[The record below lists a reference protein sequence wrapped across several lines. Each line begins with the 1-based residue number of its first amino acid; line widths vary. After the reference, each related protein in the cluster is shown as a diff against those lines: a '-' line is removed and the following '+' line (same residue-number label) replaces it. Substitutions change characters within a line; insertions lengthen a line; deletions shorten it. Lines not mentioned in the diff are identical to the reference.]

1 MKAIFSKISQFVDK
15 ILLSRWAYVVLSIVF
30 IVLSGIAFGWGHII
44 KPFKAD
50 YIADY
55 ALLGTYGDFVGGVL
69 GTIFGVISVLLV
81 IKTFN
86 HQQTATS
93 DNKQQLEI
101 ERFHDLFFELLH
113 LYQSQVSEL
122 CGAYKTFAEAKTQNV
137 DSNEDNNYEV
147 REYSYNNK
155 DFFDFEKEKL
165 QRSFTPKKSFEQNQ
179 AEALKTYMFFYI
191 KNKDKIGAYYRTL
204 YRIYDLIDNA
214 KTIPEEIK
222 KDYLKIIRAQLTE
235 TELFFLRY
243 NALTYYGRKFIKY
256 INEYNILKHLPVFE
270 LLEFKD
276 WWKDLDV
283 VERAGLNIVF
293 TNLRDTL
300 HKVWDRK
307 NVKISTN
314 GKIDSKYSFM
324 IEIRNCA
331 DVEIKVVID
340 DLKESTS
347 MELLA
352 FKHFDAKRL
361 QQLLDCYIKEIF
373 IYSHFSSHNKTAI
386 TYSDHPIK
394 RGNITT
400 INSGIKNSNGQPLIL
415 KCRRVDRV

>member
-1 MKAIFSKISQFVDK
+1 MKAFLSKISQGVDK
-15 ILLSRWAYVVLSIVF
+15 ILMSRWAYAVLSIVF
-30 IVLSGIAFGWGHII
+30 IALSGIAFGWGQII
-44 KPFKAD
+44 EPFKAG

-55 ALLGTYGDFVGGVL
+55 ARLGTYGDFVGGVL
-69 GTIFGVISVLLV
+69 GTIFGVISVLLMV
-81 IKTFN
+81 KTFD
-86 HQQTATS
+86 HQRKATADNQT
-93 DNKQQLEI
+93 QLEI
-101 ERFHDLFFELLH
+101 ERFHDLFFELLR
-113 LYQSQVSEL
+113 LYQSQVSDL
-122 CGAYKTFAEAKTQNV
+122 CGVYRTFEKSKKDNLT
-137 DSNEDNNYEV
+137 EDENTEV
-147 REYSYNNK
+147 HEYSYNNK

-165 QRSFTPKKSFEQNQ
+165 QRVFTQKKSFEQNQ

-214 KTIPEEIK
+214 KTIPEGIK

-243 NALTYYGRKFIKY
+243 NALTYYGHKFIKY

-276 WWKDLDV
+276 WWKDLDA

-293 TNLRDTL
+293 TNLRDIL

-307 NVKISTN
+307 NVKISTS

-340 DLKESTS
+340 DSKESTS

-394 RGNITT
+394 RGNMTT
-400 INSGIKNSNGQPLIL
+400 INSGIKSSNWQPLIL
-415 KCRRVDRV
+415 KCR

>member
-1 MKAIFSKISQFVDK
+1 MKAFLSKISQGVDK
-15 ILLSRWAYVVLSIVF
+15 ILMSRWAYAVLSIVF
-30 IVLSGIAFGWGHII
+30 IALSGIAFGWGQII
-44 KPFKAD
+44 EPFKAD

-55 ALLGTYGDFVGGVL
+55 ARLGTYGDFVGGVL
-69 GTIFGVISVLLV
+69 GTIFGVISVLLMF
-81 IKTFN
+81 KTFD
-86 HQQTATS
+86 HQRKAMADNQT
-93 DNKQQLEI
+93 QLEI
-101 ERFHDLFFELLH
+101 ERFHDLFFELLR
-113 LYQSQVSEL
+113 LYQSQVSDL
-122 CGAYKTFAEAKTQNV
+122 CGVYRTFEKSKKDNLT
-137 DSNEDNNYEV
+137 EDENTEV
-147 REYSYNNK
+147 YEYSYNNK

-165 QRSFTPKKSFEQNQ
+165 QRVFTPKKSFEQNQ

-214 KTIPEEIK
+214 KTIPEGIK

-243 NALTYYGRKFIKY
+243 NALTYYGHKFIKY

-276 WWKDLDV
+276 WWKDLDA

-293 TNLRDTL
+293 TNLRDIL

-307 NVKISTN
+307 NVKISTS

-331 DVEIKVVID
+331 DVEIKVIID
-340 DLKESTS
+340 DSKESTS

-394 RGNITT
+394 RGNMTT
-400 INSGIKNSNGQPLIL
+400 INSGIKSSNGQPLIL
-415 KCRRVDRV
+415 KCR

>member
-1 MKAIFSKISQFVDK
+1 MKAFLSKISQRVDK
-15 ILLSRWAYVVLSIVF
+15 ILMSRWAYAVLSIVF
-30 IVLSGIAFGWGHII
+30 IALSGIAFGWGQII
-44 KPFKAD
+44 KPFKAE

-55 ALLGTYGDFVGGVL
+55 ARLGTYGDFVGGVL

-101 ERFHDLFFELLH
+101 ERFHDLFFELLR
-113 LYQSQVSEL
+113 LYQSQVSDL
-122 CGAYKTFAEAKTQNV
+122 CGVYRTFEKSKKDNLT
-137 DSNEDNNYEV
+137 EDENTELH
-147 REYSYNNK
+147 EYSYNNK

-165 QRSFTPKKSFEQNQ
+165 QRVFTPKKSFEQNQ

-214 KTIPEEIK
+214 KTIPEGIK

-307 NVKISTN
+307 NVKISTS

-340 DLKESTS
+340 DSKESTS

-394 RGNITT
+394 RGNTTT
-400 INSGIKNSNGQPLIL
+400 INSGIKNSNGQPLFL

>member
-1 MKAIFSKISQFVDK
+1 MKAFLSKISQRIDK
-15 ILLSRWAYVVLSIVF
+15 ILMSRWAYAVLSIVF
-30 IVLSGIAFGWGHII
+30 IALSGMAFGWGQII
-44 KPFKAD
+44 EPFKAD

-55 ALLGTYGDFVGGVL
+55 ARLGTYGDFVGGVL
-69 GTIFGVISVLLV
+69 GTIFGVISVLLMF
-81 IKTFN
+81 KTFD
-86 HQQTATS
+86 HQRKATADNQT
-93 DNKQQLEI
+93 QLEI
-101 ERFHDLFFELLH
+101 ERFHDLFFELLR
-113 LYQSQVSEL
+113 LYQSQVSDL
-122 CGAYKTFAEAKTQNV
+122 CGVYRTFEKSKKDNLT
-137 DSNEDNNYEV
+137 EDENTELH
-147 REYSYNNK
+147 EYSYNNK

-165 QRSFTPKKSFEQNQ
+165 QRVFTPKKSFEQNQ

-214 KTIPEEIK
+214 KTIPEGIK

-243 NALTYYGRKFIKY
+243 NALTYYGHKFIKY

-276 WWKDLDV
+276 WWKDLDA

-307 NVKISTN
+307 NVKISTR

-340 DLKESTS
+340 DSKESTS

-394 RGNITT
+394 RGNTTT

-415 KCRRVDRV
+415 KCR

>member
-1 MKAIFSKISQFVDK
+1 MKAFLSKISQRVDK
-15 ILLSRWAYVVLSIVF
+15 ILMSRWAYAVLSIVF
-30 IVLSGIAFGWGHII
+30 IALSGIAFGWGQII
-44 KPFKAD
+44 KPFKAE

-55 ALLGTYGDFVGGVL
+55 ARLGTYGDFVGGVL
-69 GTIFGVISVLLV
+69 GTIFGVISVLLMF
-81 IKTFN
+81 KTFD
-86 HQQTATS
+86 HQRKATA
-93 DNKQQLEI
+93 DNRTQLEI
-101 ERFHDLFFELLH
+101 ERFHDLFFELLR
-113 LYQSQVSEL
+113 LYQSQVSDL
-122 CGAYKTFAEAKTQNV
+122 CGVYRTFEKSKKDNLT
-137 DSNEDNNYEV
+137 EDENTEV
-147 REYSYNNK
+147 YEYSYNNK

-165 QRSFTPKKSFEQNQ
+165 QRVFTPKKSFEQNQ

-214 KTIPEEIK
+214 KTIPEGIK

-243 NALTYYGRKFIKY
+243 NALTYYGHKFIKY

-276 WWKDLDV
+276 WWKDLDA

-307 NVKISTN
+307 NVKISTS

-340 DLKESTS
+340 DSKESTS

-394 RGNITT
+394 RGNTTT

-415 KCRRVDRV
+415 KCR

>member
-1 MKAIFSKISQFVDK
+1 MKAFLSKISQRVDK
-15 ILLSRWAYVVLSIVF
+15 ILMSRWAYAVLSIVF
-30 IVLSGIAFGWGHII
+30 IALSGIAFGWGQII
-44 KPFKAD
+44 KPFKAE

-55 ALLGTYGDFVGGVL
+55 ARLGTYGDFVGGVL
-69 GTIFGVISVLLV
+69 GTIFGVISVLLMF
-81 IKTFN
+81 KTFD
-86 HQQTATS
+86 HQRKATADNQT
-93 DNKQQLEI
+93 QLEI
-101 ERFHDLFFELLH
+101 ERFHDLFFELLR
-113 LYQSQVSEL
+113 LYQSQVSDL
-122 CGAYKTFAEAKTQNV
+122 CGVYRTFEKSKKDNLT
-137 DSNEDNNYEV
+137 EDENTEV
-147 REYSYNNK
+147 YEYSYNNK

-165 QRSFTPKKSFEQNQ
+165 QRVFTPKKSFEQNQ

-214 KTIPEEIK
+214 KTIPEGIK

-243 NALTYYGRKFIKY
+243 NALTYYGHKFIKY

-276 WWKDLDV
+276 WWKDLDA

-307 NVKISTN
+307 NVKISTS

-324 IEIRNCA
+324 IEIHNCA

-340 DLKESTS
+340 DSKESTS

-386 TYSDHPIK
+386 TYSDHPVK
-394 RGNITT
+394 RGNTTT

-415 KCRRVDRV
+415 KCR

>member
-1 MKAIFSKISQFVDK
+1 MKAFLSKISQRVDK
-15 ILLSRWAYVVLSIVF
+15 ILMSRWAYVVLSIVF
-30 IVLSGIAFGWGHII
+30 IALSGIAFGWGQIFE
-44 KPFKAD
+44 PFKAD

-55 ALLGTYGDFVGGVL
+55 ARLGTYGDFVGGVL
-69 GTIFGVISVLLV
+69 GTIFGVISVLLMF
-81 IKTFN
+81 KTFDY
-86 HQQTATS
+86 QQKATA
-93 DNKQQLEI
+93 DNQTQLEI
-101 ERFHDLFFELLH
+101 ERFHDLFFELLR
-113 LYQSQVSEL
+113 LYQSQVSDL
-122 CGAYKTFAEAKTQNV
+122 CGVYRTFEKSKKDNLT
-137 DSNEDNNYEV
+137 EDENTEV
-147 REYSYNNK
+147 YEYSYNNK

-165 QRSFTPKKSFEQNQ
+165 QRVFTPKESFEQNQ

-214 KTIPEEIK
+214 KTIPEGIK

-243 NALTYYGRKFIKY
+243 NALTYYGHKFIKY

-276 WWKDLDV
+276 WWKDLDA

-293 TNLRDTL
+293 TNLRDIL
-300 HKVWDRK
+300 QKVWDRK
-307 NVKISTN
+307 NVKISTS

-340 DLKESTS
+340 DSKESTS

-361 QQLLDCYIKEIF
+361 QQLLDWYIKEIF

-394 RGNITT
+394 RGNMTT
-400 INSGIKNSNGQPLIL
+400 INSGIKSSNGQPLIL
-415 KCRRVDRV
+415 KCR

>member
-15 ILLSRWAYVVLSIVF
+15 ILSSRWAYVVLSFVF

-86 HQQTATS
+86 HQQTATL

-122 CGAYKTFAEAKTQNV
+122 CGAYKTFTEAKTQNV

-276 WWKDLDV
+276 WWKDLDI

-307 NVKISTN
+307 NVKISTS

-340 DLKESTS
+340 DSKESTS

-361 QQLLDCYIKEIF
+361 QQLLDC
-373 IYSHFSSHNKTAI
+373 SSHNKTAI

-394 RGNITT
+394 RGNMTT
-400 INSGIKNSNGQPLIL
+400 INSGIKSSNGQPLIL
-415 KCRRVDRV
+415 KCR

>member
-1 MKAIFSKISQFVDK
+1 MSK
-15 ILLSRWAYVVLSIVF
+15 WAYAVLSIVF
-30 IVLSGIAFGWGHII
+30 IALSGIAFGWGQII
-44 KPFKAD
+44 EPFKAD

-55 ALLGTYGDFVGGVL
+55 ARLGTYGDFVGGVL
-69 GTIFGVISVLLV
+69 GTIFGVISVLLMF
-81 IKTFN
+81 KTFD
-86 HQQTATS
+86 HQRIATADNQT
-93 DNKQQLEI
+93 QLEI
-101 ERFHDLFFELLH
+101 ERFHDLFFELLR
-113 LYQSQVSEL
+113 LYQSQVSDL
-122 CGAYKTFAEAKTQNV
+122 CGVYRTFEKSKKDNLT
-137 DSNEDNNYEV
+137 EDENTEV
-147 REYSYNNK
+147 YEYSYNNK

-165 QRSFTPKKSFEQNQ
+165 QRVFTPKKSFEQNQ

-214 KTIPEEIK
+214 KTIPEGIK

-243 NALTYYGRKFIKY
+243 NALTYYGHKFIKY

-276 WWKDLDV
+276 WWKDLDA

-307 NVKISTN
+307 NVKISTS

-340 DLKESTS
+340 DSKESTS

-394 RGNITT
+394 RGNTTT

>member
-1 MKAIFSKISQFVDK
+1 MKAFLSKISQRVDK
-15 ILLSRWAYVVLSIVF
+15 ILMSRWAYAVLSIVF
-30 IVLSGIAFGWGHII
+30 IALSGITFGWGQII
-44 KPFKAD
+44 KPLKAD

-55 ALLGTYGDFVGGVL
+55 ARLGTYGDFVGGVL
-69 GTIFGVISVLLV
+69 GTIFGVISVLLMF
-81 IKTFN
+81 KTFD
-86 HQQTATS
+86 HQRKATADNQT
-93 DNKQQLEI
+93 QLEI
-101 ERFHDLFFELLH
+101 ERFHDLFFELLR
-113 LYQSQVSEL
+113 LYQSQVSDL
-122 CGAYKTFAEAKTQNV
+122 CGVYRTFEKSKKDNLT
-137 DSNEDNNYEV
+137 EDENTEV
-147 REYSYNNK
+147 YEYSYNNK
-155 DFFDFEKEKL
+155 DFFDVEKEKL
-165 QRSFTPKKSFEQNQ
+165 QRVFTPKKSFEQNQ

-214 KTIPEEIK
+214 KTIPEGIK

-243 NALTYYGRKFIKY
+243 NALTYYGYKFIKY

-276 WWKDLDV
+276 WWKDLDA

-307 NVKISTN
+307 NVKISTS

-340 DLKESTS
+340 DSKESTS

-394 RGNITT
+394 RGNTTT

-415 KCRRVDRV
+415 KCR

>member
-1 MKAIFSKISQFVDK
+1 M
-15 ILLSRWAYVVLSIVF
+15 
-30 IVLSGIAFGWGHII
+30 HII
-44 KPFKAD
+44 EHCIA
-50 YIADY
+50 YI
-55 ALLGTYGDFVGGVL
+55 
-69 GTIFGVISVLLV
+69 
-81 IKTFN
+81 
-86 HQQTATS
+86 
-93 DNKQQLEI
+93 
-101 ERFHDLFFELLH
+101 
-113 LYQSQVSEL
+113 
-122 CGAYKTFAEAKTQNV
+122 
-137 DSNEDNNYEV
+137 
-147 REYSYNNK
+147 
-155 DFFDFEKEKL
+155 
-165 QRSFTPKKSFEQNQ
+165 
-179 AEALKTYMFFYI
+179 
-191 KNKDKIGAYYRTL
+191 L

-307 NVKISTN
+307 NVKISTS

-373 IYSHFSSHNKTAI
+373 IYSHFSLHNKTAI

-400 INSGIKNSNGQPLIL
+400 INSGIKSSNGQPLIL
-415 KCRRVDRV
+415 KCRRVDGV

>member
-15 ILLSRWAYVVLSIVF
+15 ILMSKWAYAVLSIVF
-30 IVLSGIAFGWGHII
+30 IALSGIAFGWGQII
-44 KPFKAD
+44 EPFKAD

-55 ALLGTYGDFVGGVL
+55 ARLGTYGDFVGGVL
-69 GTIFGVISVLLV
+69 GTIFGVISVLLMF
-81 IKTFN
+81 KTFD
-86 HQQTATS
+86 HQRIATADNQT
-93 DNKQQLEI
+93 QLEI
-101 ERFHDLFFELLH
+101 ERFHDLFFELLR
-113 LYQSQVSEL
+113 LYQSQVSDL
-122 CGAYKTFAEAKTQNV
+122 CGVYRTFEKSKKDNLT
-137 DSNEDNNYEV
+137 EDENTEV
-147 REYSYNNK
+147 YEYSYNNK

-165 QRSFTPKKSFEQNQ
+165 QRVFTPKKSFEQNQ

-214 KTIPEEIK
+214 KTIPEGIK

-243 NALTYYGRKFIKY
+243 NALTYYGHKFIKY

-276 WWKDLDV
+276 WWKDLDA

-307 NVKISTN
+307 NVKISTS

-340 DLKESTS
+340 DSKESTS

-394 RGNITT
+394 RGNTTT

>member
-1 MKAIFSKISQFVDK
+1 MKAFLSKISQRVDK
-15 ILLSRWAYVVLSIVF
+15 ILMSRWAYVVLSFVF
-30 IVLSGIAFGWGHII
+30 IALSGIAFGWGQII
-44 KPFKAD
+44 EPFKAD

-55 ALLGTYGDFVGGVL
+55 ARLGTYGDFVGGVL
-69 GTIFGVISVLLV
+69 GTIFGVISVLLMF
-81 IKTFN
+81 KTFD
-86 HQQTATS
+86 HQRKATADNQT
-93 DNKQQLEI
+93 QLEI
-101 ERFHDLFFELLH
+101 ERFHDLFFELLR
-113 LYQSQVSEL
+113 LYQSQVSDL
-122 CGAYKTFAEAKTQNV
+122 CGVYRTFEKSKKDNLT
-137 DSNEDNNYEV
+137 EDENTEV
-147 REYSYNNK
+147 YEYSYNNK

-165 QRSFTPKKSFEQNQ
+165 QRVFTPKKSFEQNQ

-214 KTIPEEIK
+214 KTIPEGIK

-243 NALTYYGRKFIKY
+243 NALTYYGHKFIKY

-276 WWKDLDV
+276 WWKDLDA

-307 NVKISTN
+307 NVKISTS

-340 DLKESTS
+340 DSKESTS

-394 RGNITT
+394 RGNVTT
-400 INSGIKNSNGQPLIL
+400 INSGIKSSNGQPLIL
-415 KCRRVDRV
+415 KCR